1 MNGGGMDLFFL
12 PLGSI
17 GPAGSGLKIG
27 SSFIPLLSAVNTG
40 TEVFGG
46 LLTGI
51 AGVLRKEI
59 LGFWNSKSRGI

>member
-1 MNGGGMDLFFL
+1 MKGGGRDLFFL
-12 PLGSI
+12 PLGSM

-27 SSFIPLLSAVNTG
+27 SSFIPLLSAVKTG
-40 TEVFGG
+40 TEVFVG

-59 LGFWNSKSRGI
+59 FGF